1 MRPRESSKQLP
12 GSDEATERD
21 TTQAKTDDAKGR
33 AIPKDPRPE
42 HFFHPVNGLLAENLR
57 RCIERRQP
65 IIKDIAGTLYRYSDG
80 VWRNDGTD
88 AVKRE
93 TLRLL
98 QNRYRISY
106 ASTAAELFRIR
117 EPELTD
123 ETIDST
129 FLNLPNGLLEWRT
142 GVLHPHSRKV
152 LSTIRIPVAWD
163 PTARCAQIQAW
174 MDGMFTPEIRPF
186 VEEVI
191 GYMLLNDN
199 PLHRAILLYGKGR
212 NGKGTFLRLLSA
224 LAGVENT
231 SSVSPQSLDSNR
243 FRAAELFGKLAN
255 LVGDVDPKTFEAT
268 EIFKQVTGGDRIT
281 AEKKHRDPFQ
291 FRCRALII
299 AAFNTLPR
307 TDDASEGFFSRWIVL
322 PFLRFFAP
330 GKADVDMTA
339 KLTSAEELRGLLVVA
354 VAGLQRVMAR
364 RAFDLPSAVSEATQG
379 FRRSA
384 DPIRSFLAEHVE
396 SAHDYF
402 QPRTPIYDGYRTWTR
417 ANGYEHVTASEFY
430 EQLVEV
436 AQEICGS
443 RPGVSARNGD
453 RGFRHI
459 RLRDLRENR

>member
-1 MRPRESSKQLP
+1 MKPLP
-12 GSDEATERD
+12 TDPHPNQFFDRD
-21 TTQAKTDDAKGR
+21 
-33 AIPKDPRPE
+33 
-42 HFFHPVNGLLAENLR
+42 GLLVQKLH

-65 IIKDIAGTLYRYSDG
+65 IIRDIAGTLYRYSDG

-88 AVKRE
+88 AAKRE
-93 TLRLL
+93 TSRLL
-98 QNRYRISY
+98 QNRYRMSY
-106 ASTAAELFRIR
+106 ASTVTELFRIR
-117 EPELTD
+117 EPVLTD
-123 ETIDST
+123 ETVDST
-129 FLNLPNGLLEWRT
+129 YLNLPNGLLDWRAGALRT
-142 GVLHPHSRKV
+142 HSRAV
-152 LSTIRIPVAWD
+152 LSTIRIPVEWD
-163 PTARCAQIQAW
+163 PTATCPQIQEW
-174 MDGMFTPEIRPF
+174 MDEMFTPEVRPF

-212 NGKGTFLRLLSA
+212 NGKGTFLRLVSA

-268 EIFKQVTGGDRIT
+268 EVFKQVTGGDRIT

-299 AAFNTLPR
+299 AAFNKLPR

-322 PFLRFFAP
+322 PFMRFFAA
-330 GKADVDMTA
+330 GEADVHMTA
-339 KLTSAEELRGLLVVA
+339 KLTSPEELRGLLVVA

-364 RAFDLPSAVSEATQG
+364 RAFELPPAVMTATQG

-402 QPRTPIYDGYRTWTR
+402 QPRTPIHSRYRMWTD

-430 EQLVEV
+430 DQLVEV
-436 AQEICGS
+436 APEILGS
-443 RPGVSARNGD
+443 HPAVTAINGE
-453 RGFRHI
+453 RGFKHI
-459 RLRDLRENR
+459 RLRDVRGNR